1 MAVGSG
7 YFYVSYRQAL
17 AVFDTAFKK
26 QSLLALAIAVALFPL
41 VGSNYQLYLVNLCF
55 IAVIGSLSQNLLIGY
70 AGQVSLGFAGL
81 FAAGGF
87 TAALMVKELGFS
99 AFIPVVAAASAVGA
113 LLGALVGLPSLR
125 VKGLYL
131 AISTLALHAVIVYGA
146 SEYQQKFGGSAGIV
160 IPKPSFGP
168 IAIDSDR
175 EWYYL
180 LAVVAALATLACIN
194 MVRSRVGRAW
204 QAIRDRDVVAAA
216 CGIPLMR
223 YKLLAFAVSSALAA
237 MAGAIDA
244 YHAGFVSVEKYS
256 FLLTVQY
263 LAMVVVGGLGS
274 ILGSLL
280 GAFVITLL
288 PFIID
293 FTVDIFPTPERLV
306 INVLQLQRIAFGVTI
321 VAMFILEPRG
331 LVALWERVKS
341 FFQLWPFKFML
352 SGVR

>member
-1 MAVGSG
+1 MASGSG
-7 YFYVSYRQAL
+7 YFYTSYRQAL

-26 QSLLALAIAVALFPL
+26 QALFALAIAVALFPL
-41 VGSNYQLYLVNLCF
+41 VGSNFQVHLVNLCF
-55 IAVIGSLSQNLLIGY
+55 IAVLGALSQNLLIGY

-87 TAALMVKELGFS
+87 TAALMVKELEFS

-113 LLGALVGLPSLR
+113 VLGVLVGLPSLR

-131 AISTLALHAVIVYGA
+131 AVSTLALHAVIVYGA
-146 SEYQQKFGGSAGIV
+146 SEYQHRLGGSAGIV

-168 IAIDSDR
+168 LIIDSDR

-180 LAVVAALATLACIN
+180 LGVVAALTTLACIN
-194 MVRSRVGRAW
+194 LVRSRVGRAW
-204 QAIRDRDVVAAA
+204 QAIRDRDIVAEA
-216 CGIPLMR
+216 CGIPLVR
-223 YKLLAFAVSSALAA
+223 YKLLAFTVSSALAA

-263 LAMVVVGGLGS
+263 LAMIVVGGLGS

-288 PFIID
+288 PFVID
-293 FTVDIFPTPERLV
+293 FIVHIFPTPERLV
-306 INVLQLQRIAFGVTI
+306 INILQLQRIAFGGVI
-321 VAMFILEPRG
+321 VAVFLLEPRG

-341 FFQLWPFKFML
+341 FFQLWPFKFMV
-352 SGVR
+352 SGLR